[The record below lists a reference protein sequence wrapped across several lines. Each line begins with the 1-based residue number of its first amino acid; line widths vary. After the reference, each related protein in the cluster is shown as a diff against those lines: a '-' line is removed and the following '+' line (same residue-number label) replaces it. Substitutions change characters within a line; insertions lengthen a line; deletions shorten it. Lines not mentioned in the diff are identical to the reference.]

1 VLAFGGESEMRRVLV
16 SLPSGVWKIINSEL
30 KGTIGESDS
39 EVVRNVMIAYLSEKG
54 YLNKKVGKY
63 GKEE

>member
-1 VLAFGGESEMRRVLV
+1 MRRVLV

-30 KGTIGESDS
+30 KGTFGERDS

-54 YLNKKVGKY
+54 YLNKKGEKH

>member
-1 VLAFGGESEMRRVLV
+1 MRRVLV

-30 KGTIGESDS
+30 KGTFGERDS

-54 YLNKKVGKY
+54 YLNKGVNKH

>member
-1 VLAFGGESEMRRVLV
+1 MRRVLV

>member
-1 VLAFGGESEMRRVLV
+1 MRRVLV
-16 SLPSGVWKIINSEL
+16 SLPSGVWRIINAEL

-54 YLNKKVGKY
+54 YLNKKVDGH

>member
-1 VLAFGGESEMRRVLV
+1 MKRVLV
-16 SLPSGVWKIINSEL
+16 SLPRGVWKIINSEL

-54 YLNKKVGKY
+54 YLSKGVNKH

>member
-1 VLAFGGESEMRRVLV
+1 MKRVLV
-16 SLPSGVWKIINSEL
+16 SLPSGVWRIINSEL
-30 KGTIGESDS
+30 KGTFGEKDS

-54 YLNKKVGKY
+54 YLSKGVNKH

>member
-1 VLAFGGESEMRRVLV
+1 MRRVLV
-16 SLPSGVWKIINSEL
+16 SLPSGVWKIINSDL

-54 YLNKKVGKY
+54 YLNKKVKDH

>member
-1 VLAFGGESEMRRVLV
+1 MRRVLV
-16 SLPSGVWKIINSEL
+16 SLPSGVWKIINAEL

-54 YLNKKVGKY
+54 YLTKKVERH

>member
-1 VLAFGGESEMRRVLV
+1 MKRVLV

-30 KGTIGESDS
+30 KGTVGESDS

-54 YLNKKVGKY
+54 YLNKKVEGH
-63 GKEE
+63 GKEK